1 MSGVAGWLRVIAAI
15 ACLSLA
21 GAAGAQAPGKD
32 FVPINPPQPPQVPG
46 KVEVIEFFS
55 YMCPHCASL
64 QPSLAAWLKRK
75 PADVEF
81 RRVPAV
87 FQESWLPL
95 AQLYYTLE
103 AMGLVDKLHHDVFA
117 AIHTQK
123 LKLQDPKVLGEW
135 IASKGVDR
143 QKFNDTYNS
152 FSVRSLA
159 KRAVDTAGR
168 YKIEFTPALVV
179 DGRYMTG
186 PSMTATGN
194 AIDYDR
200 FFKVVDQLIAAS
212 RKKGAGSSK

>member
-1 MSGVAGWLRVIAAI
+1 MSGVANWLRAIAAVV
-15 ACLSLA
+15 CLFV
-21 GAAGAQAPGKD
+21 AAEAAAQAPGKD
-32 FVPINPPQPPQVPG
+32 FVPVNPPQPTQTAG
-46 KVEVIEFFS
+46 KIEVIEFFS
-55 YMCPHCASL
+55 YACPHCSSL

-103 AMGLVDKLHHDVFA
+103 AMGLTEKLHHDVFT

-123 LKLQDPKVLGEW
+123 VKLQDPKVLADW
-135 IASKGVDR
+135 IASKGVDK

-152 FSVRSLA
+152 FSVKSLA

-168 YKIEFTPALVV
+168 YKVEFTPALVV
-179 DGRYMTG
+179 DGRFMTG

-194 AIDYDR
+194 TIDYDR

-212 RKKGAGSSK
+212 RKKGAGGSK

>member
-1 MSGVAGWLRVIAAI
+1 MSGVAGWLRMAA
-15 ACLSLA
+15 AVMCLSLA
-21 GAAGAQAPGKD
+21 GAAGGQVPGKE
-32 FVPINPPQPPQVPG
+32 FVPINPPQPTQAPG

-55 YMCPHCASL
+55 YACPHCSSL

-87 FQESWLPL
+87 FQDSWVPL

-123 LKLQDPKVLGEW
+123 LKLQDPKALGDW
-135 IASKGVDR
+135 VASKGVDR

-152 FSVRSLA
+152 FSVKSLA
-159 KRAVDTAGR
+159 KRASDTASR
-168 YKIEFTPALVV
+168 YKVEFTPALVV
-179 DGRYMTG
+179 DGRFMTG

-194 AIDYDR
+194 TIDYDR
-200 FFKVVDQLIAAS
+200 FFKVVDQLIANS
-212 RKKGAGSSK
+212 RKKGAVGPK

>member
-1 MSGVAGWLRVIAAI
+1 MSGVAGWLRTIAAA

-21 GAAGAQAPGKD
+21 GAGAAQVPGKE
-32 FVPINPPQPPQVPG
+32 FVPINPPQPTQSAG

-55 YMCPHCASL
+55 YACPHCSSL

-87 FQESWLPL
+87 FREDWAPL
-95 AQLYYTLE
+95 AKLYYTLE
-103 AMGLVDKLHHDVFA
+103 AMGLVDKLHHEVFA
-117 AIHTQK
+117 AIHMQK
-123 LKLQDPKVLGEW
+123 MRLQDPKVLGTW

-143 QKFNDTYNS
+143 RKFEDTYNS
-152 FSVRSLA
+152 FAVNSLA

-168 YKIEFTPALVV
+168 YRVEFTPALVV

-200 FFKVVDQLIAAS
+200 FFKVVDQLIASS
-212 RKKGAGSSK
+212 RKKGQK